1 MRHFVTFARALL
13 MLGLA
18 PATVLAVPVAMT
30 PDPLGD
36 WVILDRIA
44 DVSLQSGETSPVPTL
59 VLRTRVIGGAGNTTV
74 NFDFDFDVAVSS
86 ASISSSTGSFGI
98 APFVNLAAGDVRVAF
113 TCAPSPCE
121 VDVTFEFA
129 TTPATLDVTD
139 TINQFVHSPGAPVQT
154 LTATFAPVAP
164 EVPAL
169 DPTGLI
175 VLGAGLVIAGRRASQ
190 RRRSANT

>member
-1 MRHFVTFARALL
+1 MRYFVTFARALL

-36 WVILDRIA
+36 WVVVDRIA

-59 VLRTRVIGGAGNTTV
+59 VLRTRVIGGGPLDNTTV
-74 NFDFDFDVAVSS
+74 NFDFDVAVSS
-86 ASISSSTGSFGI
+86 ASISSSSGSFGV
-98 APFVNLAAGDVRVAF
+98 APVLFPGGGDVLLSF
-113 TCAPSPCE
+113 NCQPSPCE
-121 VDVTFEFA
+121 VDITFEFA
-129 TTPATLDVTD
+129 TTPATLDVRD

-154 LTATFAPVAP
+154 LTATFVPVAP
-164 EVPAL
+164 EIPAL
-169 DPTGLI
+169 DSTGLI
-175 VLGAGLVIAGRRASQ
+175 VLGAGLVIAGRRVSR

>member
-59 VLRTRVIGGAGNTTV
+59 VLRTRVIGDAGNTTV

-98 APFVNLAAGDVRVAF
+98 APFVNLAAGDVLVGF
-113 TCAPSPCE
+113 NCAPSPCE